1 MKYGFGVDV
10 GGTAVKLGLFEETG
24 ALVEKWDIPTR
35 VDETGSQILPDIA
48 AQIAA
53 CITRHGLSKADIAGV
68 GIGVPGP
75 VNDQGLVNRC
85 VNLNWGVFNIHEA
98 LGALTGLPVK
108 AGNDANVAALGEYY
122 SGGGKGCHSMV
133 LVTLGTGVGGGIII
147 DGKILS
153 GAHGVGGEIGHI
165 VVNKEEKEFCTCGKR
180 GCAEQYCSATGIVRT
195 AKKMLAKGPNVT
207 PLRDME
213 TFTCKDVFDCAAQGD
228 FISNQVLDTTYTY
241 MGEFIADVCC
251 VVDPERVVLGGG
263 VSAAGQVL
271 IDGLLPYFK
280 KFMFHACKDTAFS
293 LAELGNDAGIYGA
306 FGLVKG
312 YLI

>member
-10 GGTAVKLGLFEETG
+10 GGTAVKLGLFDENG
-24 ALVEKWDIPTR
+24 ALAEKWTIPTR

-48 AQIAA
+48 AEIAG
-53 CITRHGLSKADIAGV
+53 CMDRKGLSKEDILGI

-85 VNLNWGVFNIHEA
+85 VNLNWGVFNIHDA
-98 LGALTGLPVK
+98 LSELTGLPVK

-147 DGKILS
+147 GGKILG

-165 VVNKEEKEFCTCGKR
+165 VVNKDEKEYCTCGKR

-207 PLRDME
+207 PLRTME
-213 TFTCKDVFDCAAQGD
+213 NFTCKDVFEAAAQGD
-228 FISNQVLDTTYTY
+228 FIANQVLDTTYTY

-251 VVDPERVVLGGG
+251 VVDPERIVLGGG
-263 VSAAGQVL
+263 VSAAGQQL
-271 IDGLLPYFK
+271 IDGLLPHFK
-280 KFMFHACKDTAFS
+280 KFMFHAGKDTAFS

-306 FGLVKG
+306 FGLVR
-312 YLI
+312 YP